1 VRCTCLRRKCD
12 RQAQTGKN
20 GFGVSSAFGELSRTV
35 ERSAERQK
43 NLVSVHGSKVHG
55 WPPFPHSTFDVGRSM
70 FDVHLGSGLSGLGDS
85 DMKDNLLLQLNN
97 ISVVYSDV
105 IQVLKGVSL
114 KVEKNNIVSLLG
126 SNGAGKTTTLKA
138 ISGLLKPENGR
149 VTDGDLIYDGKFI
162 QNSAPEDITRL
173 GIIQVLEGRQPFK
186 YLTIEENL
194 RVGTATRWGKPFK
207 NDMEMIYDYF
217 PPLVTRKKTLAGYCS
232 GGELQMLVMGRAL
245 MAHPKLL
252 LLDEPSLGLAPLV
265 VKEIFQIIKRVNE
278 EQGVTI
284 VLVEQ
289 NASMALQIAH
299 YGYVMENGKIVMEG
313 KAAELRENPDV
324 KEFYL
329 GMGASGAAKSYKD
342 VKSYKRRKR
351 WL

>member
-1 VRCTCLRRKCD
+1 
-12 RQAQTGKN
+12 
-20 GFGVSSAFGELSRTV
+20 
-35 ERSAERQK
+35 
-43 NLVSVHGSKVHG
+43 
-55 WPPFPHSTFDVGRSM
+55 
-70 FDVHLGSGLSGLGDS
+70 
-85 DMKDNLLLQLNN
+85 MKDTTVLQLNN

-114 KVEKNNIVSLLG
+114 SVEKHRIVSLLG

-138 ISGLLKPENGR
+138 ISGLLKPENGK
-149 VTDGDLIYDGKFI
+149 VTEGSIIYDGVPV
-162 QNSAPEDITRL
+162 QNSSPEEITRL

-186 YLTIEENL
+186 YLTMEENL
-194 RVGTATRWGKPFK
+194 RVGTATRWTKPYK
-207 NDMEMIYDYF
+207 RDLEMVYHYF
-217 PPLVTRKKTLAGYCS
+217 PSLVKRRKTLAGYCS

-265 VKEIFQIIKRVNE
+265 VKEIFRIISRINE
-278 EQGVTI
+278 EQGSTI
-284 VLVEQ
+284 ILVEQ
-289 NASMALQIAH
+289 NANMALQIAH

-313 KAAELRENPDV
+313 ASHELRENPDV

-329 GMGASGAAKSYKD
+329 GVGAGGTARSYRD

>member
-1 VRCTCLRRKCD
+1 M
-12 RQAQTGKN
+12 
-20 GFGVSSAFGELSRTV
+20 
-35 ERSAERQK
+35 
-43 NLVSVHGSKVHG
+43 H
-55 WPPFPHSTFDVGRSM
+55 
-70 FDVHLGSGLSGLGDS
+70 
-85 DMKDNLLLQLNN
+85 DNILLQLNN

-114 KVEKNNIVSLLG
+114 AVREKHIVSLLG

-138 ISGLLKPENGR
+138 VSGLLKTENGK
-149 VTDGDLIYDGKFI
+149 VTEGDIVYEKAPI
-162 QNSAPEDITRL
+162 QNSPPETITRR

-194 RVGTATRWGKPFK
+194 RVGTATRWGKPYRS
-207 NDMEMIYDYF
+207 DLEMIYDYF
-217 PPLVTRKKTLAGYCS
+217 PPLKKRRRTLAGYCS

-265 VKEIFQIIKRVNE
+265 VKEIFGIIERINR
-278 EQGVTI
+278 EQGTTI

-289 NASMALQIAH
+289 NANMALRIAH
-299 YGYVMENGKIVMEG
+299 YGYIMENGRIVMEG
-313 KAAELRENPDV
+313 ISADLKENPDIR
-324 KEFYL
+324 EFYL
-329 GMGASGAAKSYKD
+329 GMGATGDAKSYRD

>member
-1 VRCTCLRRKCD
+1 MRNAT
-12 RQAQTGKN
+12 
-20 GFGVSSAFGELSRTV
+20 
-35 ERSAERQK
+35 
-43 NLVSVHGSKVHG
+43 
-55 WPPFPHSTFDVGRSM
+55 
-70 FDVHLGSGLSGLGDS
+70 
-85 DMKDNLLLQLNN
+85 LLQLNN

-105 IQVLKGVSL
+105 IQVLRGVSL
-114 KVEKNNIVSLLG
+114 TVGERQIVSLLG

-138 ISGLLKPENGR
+138 ISGLLKTENGK
-149 VTDGDLIYDGKFI
+149 VTDGDIAFAGKSV
-162 QNSAPEDITRL
+162 QNSAPEEITRL

-194 RVGTATRWGKPFK
+194 RVGTATRWGKPYK
-207 NDMEMIYDYF
+207 KDLEMVYHYF
-217 PPLVTRKKTLAGYCS
+217 PVLRERRKNLAGYCS

-245 MAHPKLL
+245 MAHPRLL

-265 VKEIFQIIKRVNE
+265 VEEIFRIIARINQ
-278 EQGVTI
+278 EQETTI

-289 NASMALQIAH
+289 NANMALQIAT

-313 KAAELRENPDV
+313 TSDELKNNPDV

-329 GMGASGAAKSYKD
+329 GMGAADLVKSYKD

>member
-1 VRCTCLRRKCD
+1 
-12 RQAQTGKN
+12 
-20 GFGVSSAFGELSRTV
+20 
-35 ERSAERQK
+35 
-43 NLVSVHGSKVHG
+43 
-55 WPPFPHSTFDVGRSM
+55 
-70 FDVHLGSGLSGLGDS
+70 
-85 DMKDNLLLQLNN
+85 MKDNLLLQLNN

-114 KVEKNNIVSLLG
+114 VVGENNIVSLLG

-138 ISGLLKPENGR
+138 ISGLLKPENGK
-149 VTDGDLIYDGKFI
+149 VTDGNLIYDGKAI
-162 QNSAPEDITRL
+162 QNSAPEDITRM

-194 RVGTATRWGKPFK
+194 RVGTATRWGKPYK
-207 NDMEMIYDYF
+207 KDMEMIYEYF
-217 PPLVTRKKTLAGYCS
+217 PALVERRKTLAGYCS

-245 MAHPKLL
+245 MAHPRLL

-265 VKEIFQIIKRVNE
+265 VKEIFRIIKRVNE
-278 EQGVTI
+278 EQGTTI

-289 NASMALQIAH
+289 NANMALQIAH

-313 KAAELRENPDV
+313 KASELIENPDV

>member
-1 VRCTCLRRKCD
+1 
-12 RQAQTGKN
+12 
-20 GFGVSSAFGELSRTV
+20 
-35 ERSAERQK
+35 
-43 NLVSVHGSKVHG
+43 
-55 WPPFPHSTFDVGRSM
+55 
-70 FDVHLGSGLSGLGDS
+70 
-85 DMKDNLLLQLNN
+85 MKDNLLLQLNN

-114 KVEKNNIVSLLG
+114 KVEKNNIISLLG

-138 ISGLLKPENGR
+138 ISGLLKPENGK
-149 VTDGDLIYDGKFI
+149 VTDGNLIYDGKAI
-162 QNSAPEDITRL
+162 QNSAPEDITRM

-194 RVGTATRWGKPFK
+194 RVGTATRWGKPYK
-207 NDMEMIYDYF
+207 KEMEMIYEYF
-217 PPLVTRKKTLAGYCS
+217 PALVERRKTLAGYCS

-245 MAHPKLL
+245 MAHPRLL
-252 LLDEPSLGLAPLV
+252 LLDEPSLGLAPLI
-265 VKEIFQIIKRVNE
+265 VKEIFRIIKRVNE
-278 EQGVTI
+278 EQGTTI

-289 NASMALQIAH
+289 NANMALQIAH

-313 KAAELRENPDV
+313 KASELIENPDV

>member
-1 VRCTCLRRKCD
+1 MED
-12 RQAQTGKN
+12 
-20 GFGVSSAFGELSRTV
+20 
-35 ERSAERQK
+35 
-43 NLVSVHGSKVHG
+43 
-55 WPPFPHSTFDVGRSM
+55 DV
-70 FDVHLGSGLSGLGDS
+70 
-85 DMKDNLLLQLNN
+85 LLQLNN

-114 KVEKNNIVSLLG
+114 SVKENQIVSLLG

-138 ISGLLKPENGR
+138 ISGLLKTENGK
-149 VTDGDLIYDGKFI
+149 VTDGDIIYREISI
-162 QNSAPEDITRL
+162 QNSPPETITRR

-194 RVGTATRWGKPFK
+194 RVGTATRWGKPYK
-207 NDMEMIYDYF
+207 KDMELIYDYF
-217 PPLVTRKKTLAGYCS
+217 PPLKKRRKTLAGYCS

-265 VKEIFQIIKRVNE
+265 VTEIFRIIERINK
-278 EQGVTI
+278 EQGTTI

-289 NASMALQIAH
+289 NASMALQIAD
-299 YGYVMENGKIVMEG
+299 YGYIMENGKIVMEG
-313 KAAELRENPDV
+313 TSADLKENPDI

-329 GMGASGAAKSYKD
+329 GMGASGDAKSYRD

>member
-1 VRCTCLRRKCD
+1 MDIT
-12 RQAQTGKN
+12 
-20 GFGVSSAFGELSRTV
+20 
-35 ERSAERQK
+35 
-43 NLVSVHGSKVHG
+43 
-55 WPPFPHSTFDVGRSM
+55 PM
-70 FDVHLGSGLSGLGDS
+70 
-85 DMKDNLLLQLNN
+85 LQLNN

-114 KVEKNNIVSLLG
+114 SVQEGNIVSLLG
-126 SNGAGKTTTLKA
+126 SNGAGKTSTLKA
-138 ISGLLKPENGR
+138 ISGLLKTENGE
-149 VTDGDLIYDGKFI
+149 VTDGTIEYQGMRI
-162 QNSAPEDITRL
+162 QNSSPEAITRK

-194 RVGTATRWGKPFK
+194 RVGTATRWGKPYK
-207 NDMEMIYDYF
+207 KDMDLIYEYF
-217 PPLVTRKKTLAGYCS
+217 PALKARKKSMAGYCS

-252 LLDEPSLGLAPLV
+252 LLDEPSLGLAPLIV
-265 VKEIFQIIKRVNE
+265 SEIFKIIKRINE
-278 EQGVTI
+278 EQKTTI

-289 NASMALQIAH
+289 NANIALQIAH

-313 KAAELRENPDV
+313 AAGDLKENPDV

-329 GMGASGAAKSYKD
+329 GMAATGDKKSYED